1 MHELSNY
8 FERFR
13 SEMAAQKQRL
23 LDQKDV
29 IEFLHEAEEVNEWI
43 NTQMAVA
50 ASEDYGK
57 DVSHVEMLIKTFD
70 SFLQTIHSSEER
82 ISRVQEISQRLLRED
97 NSHKETILRK
107 TSDISQLW
115 EDLKEPAS
123 ARHEALSG
131 AKQVHVFD
139 KNADETISWIS
150 EKEAEISADE
160 VGQDLET
167 IQSLIERQEGF
178 QRDLAAIQQQ
188 VSAVEKEASVLCELF
203 PDAAAHIEA
212 KRE

>member
-1 MHELSNY
+1 MHELGSTFNH
-8 FERFR
+8 FR
-13 SEMAAQKQRL
+13 KEIDEQKQRL
-23 LDQKDV
+23 LDQKAV
-29 IEFLHEAEEVNEWI
+29 IEFIHEADEVVEWI

-70 SFLQTIHSSEER
+70 SFMQTITSSEER
-82 ISRVQEISQRLLRED
+82 IARVSELSAKLIKD
-97 NSHKETILRK
+97 KNSHK
-107 TSDISQLW
+107 DIIVKKGNEINQLW
-115 EDLKEPAS
+115 EDLKELAT

-139 KNADETISWIS
+139 KNADETISWIG

-188 VSAVEKEASVLCELF
+188 VDSVEKE
-203 PDAAAHIEA
+203 
-212 KRE
+212 